1 DAKGSEKLALH
12 AQKDMS
18 TEVLNDRSTRVVH
31 DHTESVGNNQVITV
45 RKDRHKEIIGTEVSS
60 IGTRQV
66 TVEKTSVLS
75 AKGAITIQSTE
86 AGIHIGNTK
95 GSISIDKEGNIHI
108 TGDTVIIN
116 GQKVITLN

>member
-1 DAKGSEKLALH
+1 
-12 AQKDMS
+12 M
-18 TEVLNDRSTRVVH
+18 
-31 DHTESVGNNQVITV
+31 

-86 AGIHIGNTK
+86 DGIYIGNAK
-95 GSISIDKEGNIHI
+95 GSISIDKDGNIHI